1 LSTVDDVSDTDVREA
16 SSPRSAPPKPPEPPA
31 RSRFARTLTR
41 FTQAIHLP
49 AALAF
54 GEIAK
59 RLGAPAPYAYAIGLG
74 TAALAYLP
82 YPTVLASLMWDK
94 PRSKARRLLVEEPY
108 YAHWCAC
115 FASAVPITLA
125 SIAWPLTCLAQ
136 GRPAEL
142 PGAFALG
149 TYGFFLGLSIYG
161 VMVRRKVVVVR
172 RVEVPIVDLP
182 EAFDGYRI
190 AQLSDLH
197 VGGFSP
203 LATALEWAALA
214 NAEKPDLTV
223 VTGDLVTSG
232 TAFHDDITE
241 AVAALSA
248 KDGTVVSMGNH
259 DYFGEGDPLVQK
271 LRGRGVSVLRN
282 ESRLIQREGAEMR
295 VGALDDTWTKRDD
308 LPKVLRDGVPTV
320 LLAHDPD
327 LFFPA
332 AEAGVPLTLSG
343 HTHGGQVALPFFAER
358 WNPARLKH
366 KHTLGLYRVGDAYH
380 YVHGGLGV
388 TGPPVRLG
396 VPPEIAI
403 LTLRR
408 A

>member
-1 LSTVDDVSDTDVREA
+1 MTTT
-16 SSPRSAPPKPPEPPA
+16 PRGHFATLL
-31 RSRFARTLTR
+31 SRFTL
-41 FTQAIHLP
+41 AIHLP
-49 AALAF
+49 FGLALAEALRRTAAPYPYVWGF
-54 GEIAK
+54 LGAGVAFLPFQHVLGTILWDRHRSRWL
-59 RLGAPAPYAYAIGLG
+59 RLGL
-74 TAALAYLP
+74 
-82 YPTVLASLMWDK
+82 
-94 PRSKARRLLVEEPY
+94 EEPY
-108 YAHWCAC
+108 FIHWCAC

-125 SIAWPLTCLAQ
+125 AVVWPLVCLVR
-136 GRPAEL
+136 GLPPEL
-142 PGAFALG
+142 PGSFFVGVHAF
-149 TYGFFLGLSIYG
+149 FFLLALYG
-161 VMVRRKVVVVR
+161 VVFRRRMVAVRRIEVR
-172 RVEVPIVDLP
+172 IKGLP

-197 VGGFSP
+197 VGGYSP
-203 LATALEWAALA
+203 LSTARRWTGIA

-232 TAFHDDITE
+232 TAFHDDIAE
-241 AVAALSA
+241 AMAALSA
-248 KDGTVVSMGNH
+248 RDGTIVSMGNH

-271 LRGRGVSVLRN
+271 LRDRGVTVLRN
-282 ESRLIQREGAEMR
+282 ESRVVTRGSEELRIGAC
-295 VGALDDTWTKRDD
+295 DDTWTRRDD
-308 LPKVLRDGVPTV
+308 LPGVLRDGVPTV

-332 AEAGVPLTLSG
+332 AEAGIPLTLSG

-366 KHTLGLYRVGDAYH
+366 RHTLGLYRQGDSYH

-396 VPPEIAI
+396 VPPEVAVI
-403 LTLRR
+403 TLRR